1 MTAWFVILLAGLGS
15 YLFRISMIV
24 LTDRIALPA
33 KLEQASNFVAP
44 AAFAAL
50 AATGIAAAS
59 VRASDVS
66 HAIPLLAAVAVAILA
81 VHLTGRS
88 YVAVLSGMPTLWL
101 LTVVMGT

>member
-33 KLEQASNFVAP
+33 KVEQASEFVAP

-59 VRASDVS
+59 VRASDLV
-66 HAIPLLAAVAVAILA
+66 HAIPLLAAVAVAIVAVRLTDRSYLA
-81 VHLTGRS
+81 VL
-88 YVAVLSGMPTLWL
+88 AGMPTLWL
-101 LTVVMGT
+101 LTVVVGS